1 MNPWSNKFTSK
12 ACRALFLGVLGNNGR
27 FECADLGSY
36 LMDDITKS
44 WNKLSL
50 SNREGDEFIF
60 QAHHKSQEFMIV
72 AKFFTPRALNVDTVA
87 HTFNP
92 IWRAKNGSRFK
103 TLVITGYCSS
113 LIIKEMSIGFYAMNH
128 EALINTLLYSNS
140 TINPSRCET

>member
-12 ACRALFLGVLGNNGR
+12 ACRALFLGVLGNSER
-27 FECADLGSY
+27 FECADLGSC

-50 SNREGDEFIF
+50 SDREGDEFIF
-60 QAHHKSQEFMIV
+60 QAQHKSQEFMIV

-92 IWRAKNGSRFK
+92 IWRAKNGFQIQNLGDHR
-103 TLVITGYCSS
+103 
-113 LIIKEMSIGFYAMNH
+113 
-128 EALINTLLYSNS
+128 LLFIFDNKGDVDRVLH
-140 TINPSRCET
+140 NEP

>member
-1 MNPWSNKFTSK
+1 M
-12 ACRALFLGVLGNNGR
+12 LFRSLGNSGR

-92 IWRAKNGSRFK
+92 IWRAKNGFQIQNLGDHR
-103 TLVITGYCSS
+103 
-113 LIIKEMSIGFYAMNH
+113 
-128 EALINTLLYSNS
+128 LLFIFDNKGDVDRVLH
-140 TINPSRCET
+140 NEP